1 MSQTRKPR
9 RSTAPK
15 KRATVK
21 RKPAKKAQRQPLS
34 AQLAAI
40 LPMEETAIRR
50 TGNGMII
57 ALLAALLIGGSMML
71 RLPQMLA
78 WQIGEGVGRLGF
90 TVERVEIQGIDQ
102 MERLPVYAVALDQPS
117 MAMPNVDIAEIR
129 DRVEALSWVQEAR
142 VSRRLPDTL
151 VVSITERSPTAI
163 WQHDQQLYLVDAEG
177 VVLEEVPLDAMPDL
191 PLIIGP
197 QANHQVANFE
207 ALMDRAPALR
217 PMLAGATWVGNRRW
231 DLRFQ
236 SGETLALPEGEE
248 DAARALIRFARM
260 DGVTGL
266 LGEGFRRFDMR
277 VPDRFVVRV
286 ARDAERAPAPADGE
300 ADADSES
307 DTI

>member
-9 RSTAPK
+9 RTAAPK

-21 RKPAKKAQRQPLS
+21 RKPARKAQRQPMS
-34 AQLAAI
+34 AQLATV
-40 LPMEETAIRR
+40 LPMQEDTIRR
-50 TGNGMII
+50 TGGWMVI
-57 ALLAALLIGGSMML
+57 ALLATLVIGAAMIL
-71 RLPQMLA
+71 RLPQLAA
-78 WQIGEGVGRLGF
+78 WQLGEGVGRLGF

-117 MAMPNVDIAEIR
+117 MAMPNVDIAAIR
-129 DRVEALSWVQEAR
+129 ARVEAFQWVQSAR
-142 VSRRLPDTL
+142 VTRRLPDTL
-151 VVSITERSPTAI
+151 VVSITERTPTAI
-163 WQHDQQLYLVDAEG
+163 WQHDQTLYLVDSEG
-177 VVLEEVPLDAMPDL
+177 EVLEEVALDAMPDL

-197 QANHQVANFE
+197 AANRQVASFE
-207 ALMDRAPALR
+207 LLMDRAPALR
-217 PMLAGATWVGNRRW
+217 PMLSGATWVGNRRW

-248 DAARALIRFARM
+248 DAGRALLNFARM
-260 DGVTGL
+260 DSQNGL

-286 ARDAERAPAPADGE
+286 AREAEAAPAQSDDSAD
-300 ADADSES
+300 S

>member
-9 RSTAPK
+9 KRAAPK

-21 RKPAKKAQRQPLS
+21 RKPVKKAQRQPLS
-34 AQLAAI
+34 AQLATV
-40 LPMEETAIRR
+40 LPMQEDTIRR
-50 TGNGMII
+50 SGNWLILG
-57 ALLAALLIGGSMML
+57 LLAAMVIAASMML
-71 RLPQMLA
+71 RLPQMAA
-78 WQIGEGVGRLGF
+78 WQVGEGIGRLGF

-129 DRVEALSWVQEAR
+129 DRVEALSWVQSAR

-151 VVSITERSPTAI
+151 VVSITERTPTAI

-177 VVLEEVPLDAMPDL
+177 EVLEEVPLDAMPDL

-197 QANHQVANFE
+197 AANRQVANFE
-207 ALMDRAPALR
+207 NLMDRAPALR

-236 SGETLALPEGEE
+236 SGETLALPEGQE

-286 ARDAERAPAPADGE
+286 AGEAERPAAPTITNP
-300 ADADSES
+300 DSDS

>member
-1 MSQTRKPR
+1 MSQTRKTR
-9 RSTAPK
+9 KRAAPK

-21 RKPAKKAQRQPLS
+21 RKPVKKAQRQPLS
-34 AQLAAI
+34 AQLATV
-40 LPMEETAIRR
+40 LPMQEDTIRR
-50 TGNGMII
+50 SGNWLILG
-57 ALLAALLIGGSMML
+57 LLAAMVIAASMML
-71 RLPQMLA
+71 RLPQMAA
-78 WQIGEGVGRLGF
+78 WQVGEGIGRLGF

-129 DRVEALSWVQEAR
+129 DRVEALSWVQSAR

-151 VVSITERSPTAI
+151 VVSITERTPTAI

-177 VVLEEVPLDAMPDL
+177 EVLEEVPLDAMPDL

-197 QANHQVANFE
+197 AANRQVANFE
-207 ALMDRAPALR
+207 NLMDRAPALR

-236 SGETLALPEGEE
+236 SGETLALPEGQE

-286 ARDAERAPAPADGE
+286 AGEAERPAAPTITNP
-300 ADADSES
+300 DSDS

>member
-1 MSQTRKPR
+1 MSQTRKTR
-9 RSTAPK
+9 KRATPK

-21 RKPAKKAQRQPLS
+21 RKPLKKAQRQPLS
-34 AQLAAI
+34 AQLATV
-40 LPMEETAIRR
+40 LPMQEDTIRR
-50 TGNGMII
+50 SGNWLILG
-57 ALLAALLIGGSMML
+57 LLAAMVIAASMML
-71 RLPQMLA
+71 RLPQMAA
-78 WQIGEGVGRLGF
+78 WQVGEGVGRLGF

-117 MAMPNVDIAEIR
+117 MAMPNVNIVEIR
-129 DRVEALSWVQEAR
+129 DRVEALSWVQSAR

-151 VVSITERSPTAI
+151 VVSITERRPTAI

-177 VVLEEVPLDAMPDL
+177 EVLEEVPLDAMPDL

-197 QANHQVANFE
+197 AANRQVANFE
-207 ALMDRAPALR
+207 DLMDRAPALR

-236 SGETLALPEGEE
+236 SGETLALPEGQE

-286 ARDAERAPAPADGE
+286 AGEAERQTTPTITNPDG
-300 ADADSES
+300 DS

>member
-1 MSQTRKPR
+1 MKR
-9 RSTAPK
+9 RS
-15 KRATVK
+15 
-21 RKPAKKAQRQPLS
+21 AKQVRRQSFS
-34 AQLAAI
+34 AQLATV
-40 LPMEETAIRR
+40 LPMQEDTIRR
-50 TGNGMII
+50 TGRWTMIGVL
-57 ALLAALLIGGSMML
+57 ALAVLAGAMML
-71 RLPQMLA
+71 RLPHMAA

-117 MAMPNVDIAEIR
+117 MAMPNVDIAAIR
-129 DRVEALSWVQEAR
+129 ERVEALSWVQEAR

-151 VVSITERSPTAI
+151 VVAITERTPVAV
-163 WQHDQQLYLVDAEG
+163 WQHEQQLYLVDTEG
-177 VVLEEVPLDAMPDL
+177 EVLEEVALDAMPDL

-197 QANHQVANFE
+197 RANRQVASFE

-217 PMLAGATWVGNRRW
+217 PMLSGATWVGNRRW

-248 DAARALIRFARM
+248 DAGRALLSFARM
-260 DGVTGL
+260 DSQNGL

-286 ARDAERAPAPADGE
+286 DREAEPLPVPAEDGDSGNSDA
-300 ADADSES
+300 
-307 DTI
+307 T

>member
-1 MSQTRKPR
+1 MSQRQTRR
-9 RSTAPK
+9 RAPPK

-21 RKPAKKAQRQPLS
+21 RRSAKQVRRQSFS
-34 AQLAAI
+34 AQLATV
-40 LPMEETAIRR
+40 LPMQEDTIRR
-50 TGNGMII
+50 TGRWTMIGVL
-57 ALLAALLIGGSMML
+57 ALAVLAGAMML
-71 RLPQMLA
+71 RLPHMAA

-117 MAMPNVDIAEIR
+117 MAMPNVDIAAIR
-129 DRVEALSWVQEAR
+129 ERVEALSWVQEAR

-151 VVSITERSPTAI
+151 VVAITERTPVAV
-163 WQHDQQLYLVDAEG
+163 WQHEQQLYLVDTEG
-177 VVLEEVPLDAMPDL
+177 EVLEEVALDAMPDL

-197 QANHQVANFE
+197 RANRQVASFE

-217 PMLAGATWVGNRRW
+217 PMLSGATWVGNRRW

-248 DAARALIRFARM
+248 DAGRALLSFARM
-260 DGVTGL
+260 DSQNGL

-286 ARDAERAPAPADGE
+286 DREAEPLPVPAEDGDSGNSDA
-300 ADADSES
+300 
-307 DTI
+307 T

>member
-9 RSTAPK
+9 RTPAPK

-21 RKPAKKAQRQPLS
+21 RKTAKKVQRQPLS
-34 AQLAAI
+34 AQLATV
-40 LPMEETAIRR
+40 LPMQEGTIRR
-50 TGNGMII
+50 TGGWMVI
-57 ALLAALLIGGSMML
+57 ALLATLVLGAAMML
-71 RLPQMLA
+71 RLPQMAA
-78 WQIGEGVGRLGF
+78 WQLGEGVGRLGF

-117 MAMPNVDIAEIR
+117 MAMPNVDIAAIR
-129 DRVEALSWVQEAR
+129 ARVEAFNWVQSAR
-142 VSRRLPDTL
+142 VTRRLPDTL

-163 WQHDQQLYLVDAEG
+163 WQHDQELYLVDGEG
-177 VVLEEVPLDAMPDL
+177 EVLEEVALDAMPDL

-197 QANHQVANFE
+197 AANHQVASFE
-207 ALMDRAPALR
+207 TLMDRAPALR
-217 PMLAGATWVGNRRW
+217 PMLSGATWVGNRRW

-248 DAARALIRFARM
+248 DAGRALLNFARM
-260 DGVTGL
+260 DSQNGL

-286 ARDAERAPAPADGE
+286 AREAERAPAPAQSDD
-300 ADADSES
+300 DAES

>member
-9 RSTAPK
+9 RAAAPK

-21 RKPAKKAQRQPLS
+21 RKPAKKAQRQPMS
-34 AQLAAI
+34 AQLATV
-40 LPMEETAIRR
+40 LPMQEDTIRR
-50 TGNGMII
+50 TGGWMVI
-57 ALLAALLIGGSMML
+57 ALLATLVIGAAMIL
-71 RLPQMLA
+71 RLPQLAA
-78 WQIGEGVGRLGF
+78 WQLGEGVGRLGF

-117 MAMPNVDIAEIR
+117 MAMPNVDIAAIR
-129 DRVEALSWVQEAR
+129 ARVEAFQWVQSAR
-142 VSRRLPDTL
+142 VTRRLPDTL
-151 VVSITERSPTAI
+151 VVSITERTPTAI
-163 WQHDQQLYLVDAEG
+163 WQHEQTLYLVDSEG
-177 VVLEEVPLDAMPDL
+177 EVLEEVALDAMPDL

-197 QANHQVANFE
+197 AANRQVASFE
-207 ALMDRAPALR
+207 LLMDRAPALR
-217 PMLAGATWVGNRRW
+217 PMLSGATWVGNRRW

-248 DAARALIRFARM
+248 DAGRALLNFARM
-260 DGVTGL
+260 DSQNGL

-286 ARDAERAPAPADGE
+286 AREAEAAPAQSDDNAD
-300 ADADSES
+300 S

>member
-1 MSQTRKPR
+1 MSQTRKTR
-9 RSTAPK
+9 KRAAPK

-21 RKPAKKAQRQPLS
+21 RKPVKKAQRQPLS
-34 AQLAAI
+34 AQLATV
-40 LPMEETAIRR
+40 LPMQEDTIRR
-50 TGNGMII
+50 SGNWLILG
-57 ALLAALLIGGSMML
+57 LLAAMVIAASMML
-71 RLPQMLA
+71 RLPQMAA
-78 WQIGEGVGRLGF
+78 WQVGEGIGRLGF

-117 MAMPNVDIAEIR
+117 MAMPNVDIVEIR
-129 DRVEALSWVQEAR
+129 DRVEALSWVQSAR

-151 VVSITERSPTAI
+151 VVSITERRPTAI

-177 VVLEEVPLDAMPDL
+177 EVLEEVPLDAMPDL

-197 QANHQVANFE
+197 AANRQVANFE
-207 ALMDRAPALR
+207 DLMDRAPALR

-236 SGETLALPEGEE
+236 SGETLALPEGQE

-286 ARDAERAPAPADGE
+286 AGEAERSTAPTITNP
-300 ADADSES
+300 DSDS

>member
-1 MSQTRKPR
+1 MSQTRKTR
-9 RSTAPK
+9 KRAAPK

-21 RKPAKKAQRQPLS
+21 RKPVKKAQRQALS
-34 AQLAAI
+34 AQLATV
-40 LPMEETAIRR
+40 LPMQEDTIRR
-50 TGNGMII
+50 SGNWLILG
-57 ALLAALLIGGSMML
+57 LLAAMVIAASMML
-71 RLPQMLA
+71 RLPQMAA
-78 WQIGEGVGRLGF
+78 WQVGEGIGRLGF

-117 MAMPNVDIAEIR
+117 MAMPNVDITEIR
-129 DRVEALSWVQEAR
+129 DRVEALSWVQSAR

-151 VVSITERSPTAI
+151 VVSITERRPTAI

-177 VVLEEVPLDAMPDL
+177 EVLEEVPLDAMPDL

-197 QANHQVANFE
+197 AANRQVANFE
-207 ALMDRAPALR
+207 NLMERAPALR

-236 SGETLALPEGEE
+236 SGETLALPEGQA

-286 ARDAERAPAPADGE
+286 AGEAERPAAPTITDPDG
-300 ADADSES
+300 DS

>member
-9 RSTAPK
+9 RTSAPK

-21 RKPAKKAQRQPLS
+21 RKPAQRTRRQPFA
-34 AQLAAI
+34 AQLATI
-40 LPMEETAIRR
+40 LPMEEATIRR
-50 TGNGMII
+50 TGGWMVI
-57 ALLAALLIGGSMML
+57 ALLAALVLGASMML
-71 RLPQMLA
+71 RLPQMIA
-78 WQIGEGVGRLGF
+78 WQLGEGAGRLGF
-90 TVERVEIQGIDQ
+90 AVERVEIQGIDQ

-129 DRVEALSWVQEAR
+129 ERVEALSWVQEAR

-151 VVSITERSPTAI
+151 VVSITERTPTAI
-163 WQHDQQLYLVDAEG
+163 WQHEQQLYLVDGEG
-177 VVLEEVPLDAMPDL
+177 AVLEEVPLDAMPDL

-197 QANHQVANFE
+197 RANHQVANFE
-207 ALMDRAPALR
+207 ALMERAPALR
-217 PMLAGATWVGNRRW
+217 PMLSGATWVGNRRW

-248 DAARALIRFARM
+248 DAARALVRFARM

-286 ARDAERAPAPADGE
+286 ARDAERPPAPAE
-300 ADADSES
+300 AEENGNS

>member
-1 MSQTRKPR
+1 MSQTRKTR
-9 RSTAPK
+9 KRAAPK

-21 RKPAKKAQRQPLS
+21 RKPVKRAQRQPLS
-34 AQLAAI
+34 AQLATV
-40 LPMEETAIRR
+40 LPMQEDTIRR
-50 TGNGMII
+50 SGNWLILG
-57 ALLAALLIGGSMML
+57 LLAAMVVAASMML
-71 RLPQMLA
+71 RLPQMAA
-78 WQIGEGVGRLGF
+78 WQVGEGIGRLGF

-129 DRVEALSWVQEAR
+129 DRVEALSWVQSAR

-151 VVSITERSPTAI
+151 VVSITERRPTAI

-177 VVLEEVPLDAMPDL
+177 EVLEEVPLDAMPDL

-197 QANHQVANFE
+197 AANRQVANFE
-207 ALMDRAPALR
+207 DLMDRAPALR

-236 SGETLALPEGEE
+236 SGETLALPEGQE

-286 ARDAERAPAPADGE
+286 AGEAERPTAPTITNP
-300 ADADSES
+300 DSDS
-307 DTI
+307 GTI

>member
-1 MSQTRKPR
+1 MSQRKTRRNAAPR
-9 RSTAPK
+9 

-21 RKPAKKAQRQPLS
+21 RKPSKQQQNRPLS

-40 LPMEETAIRR
+40 LPMREDTIRR
-50 TGNGMII
+50 SINWTMIAVL
-57 ALLAALLIGGSMML
+57 ALAVLAGAMML
-71 RLPQMLA
+71 RLPQMAA
-78 WQIGEGVGRLGF
+78 WQIGEGIGKLGF

-117 MAMPNVDIAEIR
+117 MAMLNVDIAAIR
-129 DRVEALSWVQEAR
+129 QRVEALSWVQEAR

-151 VVSITERSPTAI
+151 VVAITERTPVAI
-163 WQHDQQLYLVDAEG
+163 WQHEQQLYLVDTEG
-177 VVLEEVPLDAMPDL
+177 AVLEEVALDAMPDL

-197 QANHQVANFE
+197 RANRQVANFE

-248 DAARALIRFARM
+248 DAGRALLSFARM
-260 DGVTGL
+260 DSQNGL
-266 LGEGFRRFDMR
+266 LGEGFQRFDMR
-277 VPDRFVVRV
+277 VPDRFIVRV
-286 ARDAERAPAPADGE
+286 ARDSDQSENPAEIGDT
-300 ADADSES
+300 DA
-307 DTI
+307 I

>member
-1 MSQTRKPR
+1 MSQRKSR
-9 RSTAPK
+9 RTAAPK

-21 RKPAKKAQRQPLS
+21 RRPAKRAQRESVS
-34 AQLAAI
+34 AQLAAV
-40 LPMEETAIRR
+40 LPMQEDTIRR
-50 TGNGMII
+50 TGRWTMIGVF
-57 ALLAALLIGGSMML
+57 ALAVLAAAMMF
-71 RLPQMLA
+71 RLPQMAA
-78 WQIGEGVGRLGF
+78 WQVGEGIGRLGF

-117 MAMPNVDIAEIR
+117 MAMPNVDIAAIR
-129 DRVEALSWVQEAR
+129 QRVEALSWVQEAR

-151 VVSITERSPTAI
+151 VVAITERTPVAV
-163 WQHDQQLYLVDAEG
+163 WQHEQRLYLVDTDGE
-177 VVLEEVPLDAMPDL
+177 VLEEVALDAMPDL

-197 QANHQVANFE
+197 RANRQVANFE

-217 PMLAGATWVGNRRW
+217 PMLSGATWVGNRRW

-248 DAARALIRFARM
+248 DAGRALLNFARM
-260 DGVTGL
+260 DSQNGL

-286 ARDAERAPAPADGE
+286 ARDAERPPAPA
-300 ADADSES
+300 ES
-307 DTI
+307 DAESGDSDAT

>member
-1 MSQTRKPR
+1 MSQRKPR
-9 RSTAPK
+9 RTAAPK

-21 RKPAKKAQRQPLS
+21 RRPAKRAQRESVS
-34 AQLAAI
+34 AQLATV
-40 LPMEETAIRR
+40 LPMQEDTIRR
-50 TGNGMII
+50 TGRWTMIGVF
-57 ALLAALLIGGSMML
+57 ALAVLAAAMMF
-71 RLPQMLA
+71 RLPQMVA
-78 WQIGEGVGRLGF
+78 WQVGEGIGRLGF

-117 MAMPNVDIAEIR
+117 MAMPNVDIAAIR
-129 DRVEALSWVQEAR
+129 QRVEALSWVQEAR

-151 VVSITERSPTAI
+151 VVAITERTPVAV
-163 WQHDQQLYLVDAEG
+163 WQHEQRLYLVDTEG
-177 VVLEEVPLDAMPDL
+177 EVLEEVALDAMPDL

-197 QANHQVANFE
+197 RANRQVANFE

-217 PMLAGATWVGNRRW
+217 PMLSGATWVGNRRW

-248 DAARALIRFARM
+248 DAGRALLNFARM
-260 DGVTGL
+260 DSQNGL

-286 ARDAERAPAPADGE
+286 ARDAERPAAPAE
-300 ADADSES
+300 NDAESGDS
-307 DTI
+307 DAT

>member
-1 MSQTRKPR
+1 MSQTRRPR
-9 RSTAPK
+9 RTTTPK

-34 AQLAAI
+34 AQLATV
-40 LPMEETAIRR
+40 LPMQEDTIRR
-50 TGNGMII
+50 TGGWMVI
-57 ALLAALLIGGSMML
+57 ALLATLVLGAAMIL
-71 RLPQMLA
+71 RLPQMAA
-78 WQIGEGVGRLGF
+78 WQLGEGVGKLGF

-117 MAMPNVDIAEIR
+117 MAMPNVDIAAIR
-129 DRVEALSWVQEAR
+129 ARVEAFQWVQSAR
-142 VSRRLPDTL
+142 VTRRLPDTL
-151 VVSITERSPTAI
+151 VVSITERTPTAI
-163 WQHDQQLYLVDAEG
+163 WQHDQKLYLVDSEG
-177 VVLEEVPLDAMPDL
+177 EVLEEVALDAMPDL

-197 QANHQVANFE
+197 AANHQVASFE
-207 ALMDRAPALR
+207 VLMNRAPALR
-217 PMLAGATWVGNRRW
+217 PMLSGATWVGNRRW

-248 DAARALIRFARM
+248 DAGRALLNFARM
-260 DGVTGL
+260 DSQNGL

-286 ARDAERAPAPADGE
+286 AREAERAPAPAQTDDG
-300 ADADSES
+300 DGS